1 MVEIYIGGVTV
12 ADRDAER
19 DLMEDAVLNCRS
31 AALNGVGYAAN
42 FEGFRAADEVKT
54 TKVHYKTDK
63 YFQIIF
69 EAYLEITE
77 MLYATA
83 GSDILEHETD
93 TVECSANG
101 IALESLNRGCPYNLI
116 SKDYDGKVLTSIDTD
131 ICILETISKIV
142 TIMVTANQFILPT
155 INMNQY

>member
-42 FEGFRAADEVKT
+42 FEGFRAVNEVKT
-54 TKVHYKTDK
+54 TKVRHKTEK

-69 EAYLEITE
+69 EAYLEISE

-83 GSDILEHETD
+83 GSDILVHETD

-101 IALESLNRGCPYNLI
+101 IALKSLYRGCPYNLI